1 MILKS
6 DRFSVETTYN
16 NPNLRPLNENFQV
29 FAVVVNFVKTKINPL
44 PLLEMMFGNVVGC
57 YKMAINQNFFRLS
70 ENQYMAIT
78 AHQNAGK
85 ANKKNFSVSHS

>member
-1 MILKS
+1 
-6 DRFSVETTYN
+6 
-16 NPNLRPLNENFQV
+16 
-29 FAVVVNFVKTKINPL
+29 
-44 PLLEMMFGNVVGC
+44 MMFGNVVGC

-85 ANKKNFSVSHS
+85 ANKKNFTVSHS

>member
-16 NPNLRPLNENFQV
+16 NPNLRPFNENFQV
-29 FAVVVNFVKTKINPL
+29 FAVVINFAKTKNSL
-44 PLLEMMFGNVVGC
+44 PLLEMVFGYVVGC
-57 YKMAINQNFFRLS
+57 YKMGINLNFFRLS

-85 ANKKNFSVSHS
+85 ANKQNFSVSHS